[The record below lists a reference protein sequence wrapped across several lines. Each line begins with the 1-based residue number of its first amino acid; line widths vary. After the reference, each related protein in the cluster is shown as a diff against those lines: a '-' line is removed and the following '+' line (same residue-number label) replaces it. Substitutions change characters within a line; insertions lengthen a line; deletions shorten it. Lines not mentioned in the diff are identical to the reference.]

1 LFLSGG
7 VTIYAIV
14 VSGGKQYKVTEGQS
28 LDVDHLNVED
38 GATVEFDRVL
48 FFSDG
53 QTNVTGKPVVEGAKV
68 IAKAEGSGMGVK
80 VRGLRFKAKTRA
92 HTRTGGRA
100 VFTRLKIESIVAPK

>member
-1 LFLSGG
+1 

-38 GATVEFDRVL
+38 GATVELDRVL

-53 QTNVTGKPVVEGAKV
+53 QNNITGKPVVEGAKV
-68 IAKAEGSGMGVK
+68 VATAEGSGMGVK

-92 HTRTGGRA
+92 HVRTGGRA
-100 VFTRLKIESIVAPK
+100 VFTRLKIESIIAPK

>member
-38 GATVEFDRVL
+38 GATVELDRVL
-48 FFSDG
+48 FYSDG
-53 QTNVTGKPVVEGAKV
+53 QNNVTGKPVIEGAKV
-68 IAKAEGSGMGVK
+68 VAKAEGSGMGEK
-80 VRGLRFKAKTRA
+80 TRGLRFKAKTRA
-92 HTRTGGRA
+92 HTRVGGRA

>member
-1 LFLSGG
+1 
-7 VTIYAIV
+7 
-14 VSGGKQYKVTEGQS
+14 
-28 LDVDHLNVED
+28 VEA
-38 GATVEFDRVL
+38 GATVELDRVL

-68 IAKAEGSGMGVK
+68 VAKAEGNGLGEK

-100 VFTRLKIESIVAPK
+100 VFTRLKIESIVGPAK